1 MKSIRAIVL
10 LIAAMVPAA
19 VVFAQNSGTP
29 LVIEQEQNRVYHS
42 LSTAKNAPTS
52 LSFSV
57 SIDTTPLQA
66 NSESDYPFEGTMK
79 NTSPDS
85 LRIQFDRTQFIPP
98 GWTSSV
104 CFGQNC
110 FASSVSEQ
118 SDIFAPGETRSL
130 IVHQYPALNDVP
142 DTGTIYLRLSAPS
155 GGSLDTSVLKLTTYF
170 TPPDPPLIFKFADG
184 TNYQQSFVGNGLHL
198 LSPVLENH
206 SGYRVMYAFSM
217 QAQLP
222 PDWTIK
228 MCAGDS
234 CTSGTNV
241 HSLFNQIG
249 DPDGNDQRT
258 IAFKITAANV
268 TQVDSAVIILN
279 VHPQTTNP
287 ADSASYRFV
296 AIVKPSS
303 GVSPS
308 GDDRAGLA
316 VINAWPN
323 PLHNNAK
330 LNLDV
335 VTDRSGAA
343 FAHIYSI
350 DGTET
355 IVTELGELS
364 EGSNRV
370 QLGDLNLPS
379 GNYIIRIQQETWTSE
394 PVRVNY
400 LR

>member
-10 LIAAMVPAA
+10 LIAAVIP
-19 VVFAQNSGTP
+19 VSVGFAQNSGTP
-29 LVIEQEQNRVYHS
+29 LIVEQEQNRVYHS
-42 LSTAKNAPTS
+42 LSTARNAPAS

-57 SIDTTPLQA
+57 SMDTTPLEA
-66 NSESDYPFEGTMK
+66 NSENDYPFQGTMT

-85 LRIQFDRTQFIPP
+85 LRIQFDRVQFIPP

-118 SDIFAPGETRSL
+118 SDVFAPGESRAL
-130 IVHQYPALNDVP
+130 IIHQYPSLSDTP

-155 GGSLDTSVLKLTTYF
+155 GGSADTSVLKLTTYF
-170 TPPDPPLIFKFADG
+170 TPPDPPLVFKFADG
-184 TNYQQSFVGNGLHL
+184 TNYTQSFIGNGIHL
-198 LSPVLENH
+198 MSPVLENH

-217 QAQLP
+217 QNQLP
-222 PDWTIK
+222 TDWTLK
-228 MCAGDS
+228 MCVGDS
-234 CTSGTNV
+234 CTSGTSV
-241 HSLFNQIG
+241 QSLFYPIG
-249 DPDGNDQRT
+249 DPDGNDQHPV
-258 IAFKITAANV
+258 AFRITAANV
-268 TQVDSAVIILN
+268 THVDSVVILLN
-279 VHPQTTNP
+279 IHPETSNP
-287 ADSASYRFV
+287 ADSANYRFV

-323 PLHNNAK
+323 PLRNNTK

-335 VTDRSGAA
+335 VTDCSGAA

-350 DGTET
+350 DGMET
-355 IVTELGELS
+355 AVIACRLIGRRSSRT
-364 EGSNRV
+364 
-370 QLGDLNLPS
+370 
-379 GNYIIRIQQETWTSE
+379 
-394 PVRVNY
+394 
-400 LR
+400 